1 MPFYEYQC
9 QACGHE
15 FEEFQKITD
24 KPVKTC
30 PECKKRKVRRLIS
43 QTSFVLKGSG
53 WYVTDYARK
62 GASSS
67 AGGNGDKNGSGE
79 KKTEPK
85 KAESKKTEP
94 KKDKPKAE
102 TSSAS
107 AQR

>member
-9 QACGHE
+9 EACGHE

-62 GASSS
+62 GASAS
-67 AGGNGDKNGSGE
+67 GDSG
-79 KKTEPK
+79 
-85 KAESKKTEP
+85 ACGSKKDSGTEAKKPEAKKDTP
-94 KKDKPKAE
+94 KKDAPKTEA
-102 TSSAS
+102 SSAS
-107 AQR
+107 THH

>member
-67 AGGNGDKNGSGE
+67 SDGSGGKNGSGE
-79 KKTEPK
+79 KKSETK
-85 KAESKKTEP
+85 KPESKKTES
-94 KKDKPKAE
+94 KKDKPE
-102 TSSAS
+102 TTSSAS